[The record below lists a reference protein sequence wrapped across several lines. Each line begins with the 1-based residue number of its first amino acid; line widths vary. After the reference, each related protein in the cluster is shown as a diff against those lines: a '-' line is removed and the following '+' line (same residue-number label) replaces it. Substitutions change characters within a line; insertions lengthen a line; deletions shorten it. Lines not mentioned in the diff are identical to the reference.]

1 MSAPD
6 KSSRRPSITHVSGA
20 GVRDTSK
27 LLNNVRSKLLRLR
40 YTLGVNITVAGT
52 GIKNR
57 GSLLGAFTEGGL
69 AEAGTDR
76 INLDPRLMSRLSNFF
91 GLQPNPSTRLAN
103 ANIQNVTLSE
113 EIILPLSHPYA
124 ARPQES
130 FYVEADIKNTLEA
143 FSTYNGLATNIVTG
157 GTVAL
162 SNPTVTVNQDHD
174 VQVGQRPAVDIYVRQ
189 VTQQVSGANTAL
201 EVDLKGS
208 RFLAGIIVQQDTN
221 VGEQTDIINSL
232 VFRGDGYDI
241 IGPTFVPFTE
251 LVQGQAYQ
259 SGGADLDGASWM
271 YNFIKSGRM
280 STMLHPAMLS
290 NLRLEVNCQPSAAA
304 GATSSLIRVALI
316 EYERRPG
323 VTSADMP
330 FQV

>member
-6 KSSRRPSITHVSGA
+6 KSSRRPSITHTQGA

-27 LLNNVRSKLLRLR
+27 LLNNVRTRLLKLR
-40 YTLGVNITVAGT
+40 YTLGVNITVAGA
-52 GIKNR
+52 GLRNG
-57 GSLLGAFTEGGL
+57 GSLLGAFSEGGL

-76 INLDPRLMSRLSNFF
+76 INLDPRLMRRISNFF
-91 GLQPNPSTRLAN
+91 SLNTNPNTRLAN

-113 EIILPLSHPYA
+113 EIILPLAHPYSGW
-124 ARPQES
+124 PSES

-143 FSTYNGLATNIVTG
+143 FSTFNNNPALIVNG

-162 SNPTVTVNQDHD
+162 SSPVVTVSQDHD
-174 VQVGQRPAVDIYVRQ
+174 INVLSRPDVDIFVRQ
-189 VTQQVSGANTAL
+189 VTQTVSAANNAL
-201 EVDLKGS
+201 EIDLRGS
-208 RFLAGIIVQQDTN
+208 RYLAGIAIQQDTN
-221 VGEQTDIINSL
+221 VGEVTDVINSL

-251 LVQGQAYQ
+251 LVQSQAYQ
-259 SGGADLDGASWM
+259 SGGADLDGVSYI
-271 YNFIKSGRM
+271 YNFVKNGRM

-290 NLRLEVNCQPSAAA
+290 NLRLEVDCQPSVTA
-304 GATSSLIRVALI
+304 GATSSKIRVALI

-323 VTSADMP
+323 VTAAEMS
-330 FQV
+330 FTV

>member
-6 KSSRRPSITHVSGA
+6 KSSRRPTITHVNGA

-27 LLNNVRSKLLRLR
+27 LLNNVRTRLLKLR
-40 YTLGVNITVAGT
+40 YTLGVNITVAGA
-52 GIKNR
+52 GLRNR
-57 GSLLGAFTEGGL
+57 GSLLGAFLEAGL

-91 GLQPNPSTRLAN
+91 SLQPNPATRLAN

-113 EIILPLSHPYA
+113 EIILPLAHPYSA
-124 ARPQES
+124 NPQES
-130 FYVEADIKNTLEA
+130 FYVEADIKNTLEV
-143 FSTYNGLATNIVTG
+143 FSTFNGNAALIVNG

-162 SNPTVTVNQDHD
+162 SNPQVSVSQAHD
-174 VQVGQRPAVDIYVRQ
+174 VNVAERPAVDVFIRQ

-201 EVDLKGS
+201 EVDLRGS
-208 RFLAGIIVQQDTN
+208 RYLAGIIVQQDTN
-221 VGEQTDIINSL
+221 VGEVTDIINSL

-241 IGPTFVPFTE
+241 IGPTFVPWTE
-251 LVQGQAYQ
+251 LVQEQAYQ
-259 SGGADLDGASWM
+259 SGGADVDGASWM
-271 YNFIKSGRM
+271 YNFVKSGRM

-290 NLRLEVNCQPSAAA
+290 NLRLECNVQPSVAA

-323 VTSADMP
+323 VTSAEMP
-330 FQV
+330 FTV